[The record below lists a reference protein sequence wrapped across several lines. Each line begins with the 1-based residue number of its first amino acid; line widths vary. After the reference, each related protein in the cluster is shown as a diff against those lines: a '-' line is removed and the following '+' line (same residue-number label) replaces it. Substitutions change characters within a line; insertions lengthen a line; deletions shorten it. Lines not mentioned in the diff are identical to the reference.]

1 MQKSVSLS
9 SAEAEFFGAMLAARD
24 VVYLRDLLV
33 DFDISVDSASS
44 LWSDSGSAVKM
55 AFDPVSFRNTKH
67 IMRAAEFLRDLVNRG
82 EIIVHHASGR
92 VMVADLLTKA
102 VARPM
107 YLDLIRLLDNYA
119 VSGVVCPA

>member
-9 SAEAEFFGAMLAARD
+9 SAEVEFFGAMLAARD

-67 IMRAAEFLRDLVNRG
+67 IMRAAAQQDYWPSNW
-82 EIIVHHASGR
+82 ASNWQTGQ
-92 VMVADLLTKA
+92 
-102 VARPM
+102 
-107 YLDLIRLLDNYA
+107 
-119 VSGVVCPA
+119 